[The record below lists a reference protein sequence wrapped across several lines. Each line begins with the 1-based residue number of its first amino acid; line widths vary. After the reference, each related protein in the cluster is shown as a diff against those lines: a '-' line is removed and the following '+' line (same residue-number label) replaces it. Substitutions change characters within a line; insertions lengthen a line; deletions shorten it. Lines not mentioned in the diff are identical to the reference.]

1 MVAQS
6 ILLLNASYEPLTV
19 VTLARA
25 VKLLLRGRVEA
36 VSDERITV
44 ASAAET
50 LAVPHV
56 LRLKIYARVPHRRTP
71 AWTCHGVFERDD
83 YTCALLRPAL
93 RRTRSHGGSPHTGVA
108 GRGLHL
114 GQHGHGLPRCNQRK
128 ADRTPHEAG
137 MKLLSVQ
144 PPLGSSRRPR
154 APATWWPAVTCPRH
168 GRCGSSYDV
177 LRLRPRYSPTNA
189 AAPRP

>member
-25 VKLLLRGRVEA
+25 VKLLLRGRAEA

-50 LAVPHV
+50 LAVPQV
-56 LRLKIYARVPHRRTP
+56 LRLKIYAHVPHRRTP
-71 AWTCHGVFERDD
+71 AWTRRGVFERDD
-83 YTCALLRPAL
+83 FTCAYCG
-93 RRTRSHGGSPHTGVA
+93 RRYAARDLTVDHLIPVSQGGASTWGNTVA
-108 GRGLHL
+108 AC
-114 GQHGHGLPRCNQRK
+114 PRCNQRK

-137 MKLLSVQ
+137 MKLLIE
-144 PPLGSSRRPR
+144 PK
-154 APATWWPAVTCPRH
+154 
-168 GRCGSSYDV
+168 
-177 LRLRPRYSPTNA
+177 
-189 AAPRP
+189 APRTSYLVASGDVPAAWKVWIEL